1 MFRDMPK
8 PPVTIV
14 KVPLAAGSYGYG
26 AKVDGDT
33 ICIPYN
39 KSVIEKIS
47 NGQPI
52 RVSTMPRKYFDELP
66 MYAGE

>member
-26 AKVDGDT
+26 AKVDGDI
-33 ICIPYN
+33 ICIPHN
-39 KSVIEKIS
+39 KSV
-47 NGQPI
+47 